1 MDKKELIKNFNFALK
16 AQKEGKN
23 LEAIKFFEK
32 IVEVEPNHFPTNF
45 YLGSLYAQNDNFKHA
60 IKLLSKAQ
68 FLNPKMPDVHNNLGR
83 IYLRLGQLDKA
94 TISLSKAIEIKPNFA
109 AAVSN
114 LGLVNDKLGKIE
126 EAINCFK
133 KSIGINSKD
142 GISYFNLGNLYT
154 KNNDIINAEKFY
166 LLSIKANPKFFAPY
180 NNLLDLYERTN
191 KRDKLIER
199 IKSAEA
205 IFKNNITL
213 KLFKGKDLFN
223 LKKFRE
229 TIESLGNFNFGK
241 SEIIKEQ
248 SRIAI
253 LAKSH
258 DQIGEFEKAFKYFEK
273 ANEIS
278 LNINNKFV
286 NKKKTLNMIEK
297 RTNFFKDNKVKNWK
311 QFNFKRK
318 ESPPIFI
325 IGFPRS
331 GTTLLDTILRS
342 HPLIEVIEEKPII
355 ENWIKEIQKEVD
367 SDLNYLHNINE
378 NSAQKFRKMYFDLR
392 NKNIKKNNGKKI
404 YIDKMPLNIIY
415 AGEILRIFPDA
426 KFIMALRHPCDCVLS
441 CFMQSFK
448 MNDAMS
454 NFLNLEDSANFY
466 DSVMK
471 IWQLYMN
478 TFSINQYTVK
488 YEDVVTNFE
497 KSINNILDFLEV
509 AWSKNILEFY
519 KTAQV
524 DRLISTPSY
533 DQVNKPIYKKS
544 LDKWK
549 NYKDQ
554 MQNVLPILNR
564 WMEKY
569 NYS

>member
-32 IVEVEPNHFPTNF
+32 IIKVEPNHFPTNF

-94 TISLSKAIEIKPNFA
+94 TISLNKAIEIKPNFA
-109 AAVSN
+109 AAFCS
-114 LGLVNDKLGKIE
+114 LGLVNDKLVKIE
-126 EAINCFK
+126 EEINYYK
-133 KSIGINSKD
+133 KSIAINSKD
-142 GISYFNLGNLYT
+142 GISYFNLGNLYR
-154 KNNDIINAEKFY
+154 KINDIINSEKFY
-166 LLSIKANPKFFAPY
+166 LLSIKSNPKFFAPY

-213 KLFKGKDLFN
+213 KLVKGKDLFN

-229 TIESLGNFNFGK
+229 AIELLENFNFGK

-258 DQIGEFEKAFKYFEK
+258 DQIGEFEKAYKYFEK

-286 NKKKTLNMIEK
+286 NKKKTLKMIEK

-311 QFNFKRK
+311 QFNSKNK
-318 ESPPIFI
+318 ENPPIFI

-355 ENWIKEIQKEVD
+355 GNWINKTKKREKVILATKVAGPMRPYLRGGGNQYDKKNITEALNGSLKRLKTD
-367 SDLNYLHNINE
+367 YIDLN
-378 NSAQKFRKMYFDLR
+378 Q
-392 NKNIKKNNGKKI
+392 
-404 YIDKMPLNIIY
+404 LN
-415 AGEILRIFPDA
+415 
-426 KFIMALRHPCDCVLS
+426 
-441 CFMQSFK
+441 
-448 MNDAMS
+448 
-454 NFLNLEDSANFY
+454 
-466 DSVMK
+466 
-471 IWQLYMN
+471 
-478 TFSINQYTVK
+478 
-488 YEDVVTNFE
+488 
-497 KSINNILDFLEV
+497 
-509 AWSKNILEFY
+509 
-519 KTAQV
+519 
-524 DRLISTPSY
+524 
-533 DQVNKPIYKKS
+533 
-544 LDKWK
+544 
-549 NYKDQ
+549 
-554 MQNVLPILNR
+554 
-564 WMEKY
+564 
-569 NYS
+569 

>member
-1 MDKKELIKNFNFALK
+1 MDQKELIKNYNFALK

-32 IVEVEPNHFPTNF
+32 IIKAEPNHFPTNF
-45 YLGSLYAQNDNFKHA
+45 FLGSLYAQNANFKHA

-68 FLNPKMPDVHNNLGR
+68 SLNPKMPDVHNNLGR

-94 TISLSKAIEIKPNFA
+94 TISLNKAIEIKPNFA
-109 AAVSN
+109 AAFCN

-126 EAINCFK
+126 EAINYYK
-133 KSIGINSKD
+133 KSIAINSKD
-142 GISYFNLGNLYT
+142 GISYFNLGNLYR
-154 KNNDIINAEKFY
+154 KINDIINSEKFY
-166 LLSIKANPKFFAPY
+166 LLSIKSNPKFFAPY

-213 KLFKGKDLFN
+213 KLIKGKDLFN
-223 LKKFRE
+223 IKKFRE
-229 TIESLGNFNFGK
+229 AIELLENFNFEK
-241 SEIIKEQ
+241 SEIIKEK

-311 QFNFKRK
+311 QFNSESK

-331 GTTLLDTILRS
+331 GTTLLDTILSS

-355 ENWIKEIQKEVD
+355 ENWIKAIQKEVD
-367 SDLNYLHNINE
+367 NDLKYLHNINE
-378 NSAQKFRKMYFDLR
+378 SSAQKFRKMYFDLR

-454 NFLNLEDSANFY
+454 NFLNLKDSANFY

-471 IWQLYMN
+471 IWQLYIN

-519 KTAQV
+519 KTAPV
-524 DRLISTPSY
+524 DRLINTPSY

-554 MQNVLPILNR
+554 MQNVLPILNK
-564 WMEKY
+564 WMKKY
-569 NYS
+569 NYN